1 MTKSERAE
9 FMDAAQKIQDH
20 CDRMG
25 FDCHNCLFMARE
37 DIDGSIECGFY
48 GNSPYEWCVPYGD
61 DDDDDDEKED

>member
-9 FMDAAQKIQDH
+9 LMDAAQKIQDH

-37 DIDGSIECGFY
+37 DIDGSIECGFLWKQ
-48 GNSPYEWCVPYGD
+48 PIRVVCPVRR
-61 DDDDDDEKED
+61 